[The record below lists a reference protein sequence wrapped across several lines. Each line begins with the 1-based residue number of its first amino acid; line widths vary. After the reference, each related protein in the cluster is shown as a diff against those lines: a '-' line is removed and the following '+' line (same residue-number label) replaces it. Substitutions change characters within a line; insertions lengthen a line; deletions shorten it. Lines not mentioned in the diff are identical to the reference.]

1 MYSDG
6 PSDIIFTMCGKVF
19 HVVGY
24 VTQVQY
30 RYDSPIELYGMGG
43 RHSIF
48 PGQNNCQIKLEIAGT
63 GVDVSEGKMLPI
75 GRRLVR
81 ECTIDELLFAVQHKI
96 KDEKL
101 PG

>member
-6 PSDIIFTMCGKVF
+6 VSDIIFTMSGRVF

-30 RYDSPIELYGMGG
+30 RYDSPIELYGMDG
-43 RHSIF
+43 RHSMY
-48 PGQNNCQIKLEIAGT
+48 PGQNNCQIRLEIVGT
-63 GVDVSEGKMLPI
+63 DVDVSEGKMLPI

-96 KDEKL
+96 KEDV